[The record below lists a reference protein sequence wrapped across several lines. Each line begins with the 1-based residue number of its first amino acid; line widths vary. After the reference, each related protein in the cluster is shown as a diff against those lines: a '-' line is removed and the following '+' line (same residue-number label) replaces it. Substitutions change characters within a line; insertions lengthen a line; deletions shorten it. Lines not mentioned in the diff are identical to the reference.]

1 MSSNM
6 PYSAFLNKVALV
18 GFFRMECER
27 GITPPKPPRDPPAA
41 PGAAAGA
48 LRCRAWSEVDV
59 VKTAGERTGA
69 EKGTGRG
76 RWVRIGHGSATGTP
90 SRCSTATNEV
100 FLEARL
106 YLMAVATA
114 KAWTDSAEGARNAD
128 GVAAAEGWWSTE
140 VPSSMS
146 RRRARAARRD
156 TTLPATVSWGSTSS
170 STTRG
175 PSGDM
180 AVTVTRRGNGVSGRS
195 SAYAMNRSPEKT
207 GGTTAGH
214 GRKDRIVASGLR
226 WPRSDLGLGAAAT
239 AVSGT
244 PQSTRT
250 SVRAGCTASLSCL
263 ITLGCIRS
271 PDMTN

>member
-1 MSSNM
+1 MHFSLHGAM
-6 PYSAFLNKVALV
+6 AGGLTAL
-18 GFFRMECER
+18 FFFSPDKRD
-27 GITPPKPPRDPPAA
+27 IIPPPKLPPARRR
-41 PGAAAGA
+41 PEEGAAAGA
-48 LRCRAWSEVDV
+48 RCWRTEVDV
-59 VKTAGERTGA
+59 TTAGVGA
-69 EKGTGRG
+69 EKAGGDR
-76 RWVRIGHGSATGTP
+76 RVRIGLGSATGTP